1 MAVNN
6 GGDEKVN
13 SRSPYYIEANR
24 TYIPVVV
31 PVDNCVGNPVVTIT
45 ASNPIPFTTET
56 ITLTAN
62 TTVTSGTIVSY
73 EWGGFGS
80 GSTQSITATYTSALI
95 QSEVFTVKVTLDN
108 GCYASATIVIDW
120 QDVPQIPLDL
130 DVNCGDIISE
140 ASFIGEKKY
149 NLLVGT
155 RTGAININFITPQSI
170 NESPVTFKIEWNGTS
185 VSDVFGL
192 IPPTDITSKGD
203 GYSLTLN
210 KTTEQPE
217 EVVLTAF
224 AGLANDNY
232 SFQLECPTQL
242 LATKFHTLEGTCEIG
257 YTTFTYTDSKGVTQ
271 TVQLL
276 KGETIVISGVVGSVV
291 VAECT
296 GIVTEG
302 GDSFDTPPEQEVDE
316 FTELIIVFDDS
327 GSMFYTE
334 QPLIDM
340 SQGNLKQRLL
350 EFYNND
356 PAIYDKRVKF
366 YKGSQLWKDI
376 YGARFVNSSNIERF
390 LKLALP
396 GKIDPDATKTIYMF
410 FQDEAKD
417 NNQTSY
423 QLNNN
428 TSYDTG
434 ATTNYERDIS
444 DFRAFLNA
452 TPYGE
457 FFMKLF
463 VVEYSNPAN
472 SKFLENIFSGEEG
485 FSGENGLSDRSECSS
500 VGRLA
505 NGVQYADNSQYY
517 YDFVIEALRG
527 YGFKL

>member
-24 TYIPVVV
+24 TYVPVVV

-62 TTVTSGTIVSY
+62 TTVTSGAIVSY

-120 QDVPQIPLDL
+120 QDVPQIPVDL

-155 RTGAININFITPQSI
+155 RTGAININFITPQYT
-170 NESPVTFKIEWNGTS
+170 NESPVTFKMEWNGTS

-217 EVVLTAF
+217 EVTLTAF
-224 AGLANDNY
+224 AGLENDNY

-242 LATKFHTLEGTCEIG
+242 FATKFHTLEGTCEIG

-276 KGETIVISGVVGSVV
+276 KGETIVISGIVGSVV

-316 FTELIIVFDDS
+316 FTELIIVLDDT
-327 GSMFYTE
+327 GSMIKT
-334 QPLIDM
+334 QKPLIDM
-340 SQGNLKQRLL
+340 INGNLKQTLL
-350 EFYNND
+350 EYYNND
-356 PAIYDKRVKF
+356 SALYDKRVKF
-366 YKGSQLWKDI
+366 HKSSELWVKL
-376 YGARFVNSSNIERF
+376 YGTPVDASKAERF
-390 LKLALP
+390 LRLATA
-396 GKIDPDATKTIYMF
+396 GKEDPDATKTIYMF
-410 FQDEAKD
+410 FQNEASAAT
-417 NNQTSY
+417 QTAY

-428 TSYDTG
+428 TGYDT
-434 ATTNYERDIS
+434 ATAIYRSDIAGL
-444 DFRAFLNA
+444 RAFLSA

-463 VVEYSNPAN
+463 VVDYSEPAN
-472 SKFLENIFSGEEG
+472 KFLEDIFSGEEG
-485 FSGENGLSDRSECSS
+485 FSGEKGLSDRSECSAE
-500 VGRLA
+500 GRLKEQ
-505 NGVQYADNSQYY
+505 VKYADNSQYY

-527 YGFKL
+527 YGFNL